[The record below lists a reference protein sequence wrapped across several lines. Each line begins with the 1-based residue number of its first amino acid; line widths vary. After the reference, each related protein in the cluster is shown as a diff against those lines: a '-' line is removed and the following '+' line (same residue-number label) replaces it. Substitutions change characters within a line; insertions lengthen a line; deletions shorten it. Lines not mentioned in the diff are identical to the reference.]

1 MINGVLVVDKPAG
14 VTSHDVVDQ
23 VRRLT
28 GTRRVG
34 HTGTLDP
41 MATGVLGILLG
52 PATRLAQ
59 FATAGEKQY
68 WAILRLGQTTDS
80 YDADGRIVDEKSVD
94 VDLEAIHSVLPR
106 FRGAIAQLPPM
117 VSAIRVN
124 GKRLYEHARQGE
136 QIQRTPRSVTIF
148 RLAILDWVSPDLTF
162 EVSCS
167 AGTYVRSLAH
177 DIGQA
182 LGCGGHLRALRRTAS
197 GPFKLEQS
205 HSLENLEQMQAQGH
219 LLSALLPPTAALG
232 SMPGVI
238 ASADQ
243 ERALRFGQVVSL
255 ETSHT
260 SDLIQAHGANGDL
273 IAVLQRV
280 DDGTYRPVV
289 VLPPSGD

>member
-1 MINGVLVVDKPAG
+1 MRTAKSLTRKVL
-14 VTSHDVVDQ
+14 TSTW
-23 VRRLT
+23 RLS
-28 GTRRVG
+28 
-34 HTGTLDP
+34 TLCCP
-41 MATGVLGILLG
+41 GFVAV
-52 PATRLAQ
+52 
-59 FATAGEKQY
+59 
-68 WAILRLGQTTDS
+68 
-80 YDADGRIVDEKSVD
+80 
-94 VDLEAIHSVLPR
+94 
-106 FRGAIAQLPPM
+106 AQLAPM

-136 QIQRTPRSVTIF
+136 QIQRTPPISYNLQACDP
-148 RLAILDWVSPDLTF
+148 RLGLPDLTF

-197 GPFKLEQS
+197 GPF
-205 HSLENLEQMQAQGH
+205 QARAEPFSGESGADA
-219 LLSALLPPTAALG
+219 SAGSPPQRANVPTAALG

-255 ETSHT
+255 KTSHT